1 MTRNTEYLTEKE
13 LERMVC
19 DLEQNDLVPAPSDMM
34 IEILE
39 TLEQGILKEKELE
52 KREKIIAYKRY
63 RFQVLTTV
71 AAAVLAV
78 LLLPKLS
85 DLQQQENDFVKYNN
99 EIEMQSRYETKEEA
113 LNDRGILEKI
123 LGKVNIFADD
133 SRFNLFRE

>member
-78 LLLPKLS
+78 LLIPKLS

-123 LGKVNIFADD
+123 LGKVNIFADN
-133 SRFNLFRE
+133 SKFNFFKE